1 MEKRTIIAF
10 GLLGLILLGVLMFA
24 PAKLGGSGY
33 SYYPHK
39 INLMTG
45 QRFHSPDDRECF
57 ITYSGKD
64 DSTFIISE
72 VIVFW
77 SGFGQGVTTIEYRVH
92 VGDHIYV
99 FGGLGRMYEVVRGS
113 SDNIVLERVGDSSW

>member
-1 MEKRTIIAF
+1 MKKRIIIAF

-24 PAKLGGSGY
+24 PAKLGGRVY
-33 SYYPHK
+33 YYPLK
-39 INLMTG
+39 INLMIG

-77 SGFGQGVTTIEYRVH
+77 SGFGQGVTIIEYRLH
-92 VGDHIYV
+92 VGDKIYV
-99 FGGLGRMYEVVRGS
+99 GGSLYGRMYEVVRGS